1 MLWPKCPGLLSART
15 LLRVQLLAWLLE
27 FLNKGPCR
35 LLVHA
40 CLLPVAD
47 SCPGGQR
54 LRTQVMPAHLPL
66 WKREEFLVCSHRPLA
81 GASGFFPGRHCL
93 NGTWTFPFLPLLM
106 HTHIS
111 ISQNFT
117 NWRTQQK
124 PISISILGA
133 GSERSGY
140 HRTLPVPN
148 SQQALPGSVTWS
160 SSVTA
165 LTFSCYSPV
174 AV

>member
-1 MLWPKCPGLLSART
+1 MRWPKCPGLLSACT
-15 LLRVQLLAWLLE
+15 LLRVQQLAWLLE

-47 SCPGGQR
+47 SCPRGQR

-66 WKREEFLVCSHRPLA
+66 RKREEFLVCSHRPLA

-106 HTHIS
+106 HTSLSLKIS
-111 ISQNFT
+111 
-117 NWRTQQK
+117 
-124 PISISILGA
+124 PA
-133 GSERSGY
+133 GEHNKNPFLSAFWGPEVRGQDVTGPCRFRIPSK
-140 HRTLPVPN
+140 LF
-148 SQQALPGSVTWS
+148 SALSHGHHQS
-160 SSVTA
+160 
-165 LTFSCYSPV
+165 LH
-174 AV
+174 